1 MCWTIMWHFK
11 QNPDALMCC
20 FFFPPINAGLGRFA
34 PLQEVPL
41 Y

>member
-11 QNPDALMCC
+11 QNPDALMC